1 MKFPFPRSSR
11 NSPQVIPEKDN
22 LSTSTRL
29 DSSSASPG
37 FGDSSIS
44 TDFNYSSSGST
55 FSFACSTPFS
65 NRVAFQDITFTS
77 RQAMKGQVIRK
88 QNNKVKLS
96 ETADL
101 KAALSKS
108 ENENESKD
116 VKIAEIT
123 SDLRKLNMENDALK
137 EKLKHSD
144 DWLMS
149 TFKKC

>member
-1 MKFPFPRSSR
+1 M
-11 NSPQVIPEKDN
+11 
-22 LSTSTRL
+22 
-29 DSSSASPG
+29 
-37 FGDSSIS
+37 
-44 TDFNYSSSGST
+44 
-55 FSFACSTPFS
+55 
-65 NRVAFQDITFTS
+65 AFQDINFTS

-123 SDLRKLNMENDALK
+123 SDLGKLNMENDALK

-149 TFKKC
+149 TFKNMSPSAGLSSRQQCRWQSKTFL